1 MGKAADLGIGTPNP
15 ANGIPTRV
23 RAAEGAA
30 WATCAASSSA
40 ASCRFHLFLLFWN
53 QVLTCV
59 SLRCRL
65 EARHARSA
73 LLRYRLASNADSS
86 WNTWLR
92 ENTVRVFFFP
102 VSPLLDLS
110 SPALSVRL
118 SLHGLSDLW
127 SSLLFLVLLCR
138 VCSFPSDE
146 GLFTGA
152 STRHDVEIKTKQL
165 G

>member
-1 MGKAADLGIGTPNP
+1 MGTPNP
-15 ANGIPTRV
+15 ASGIPIRV

-40 ASCRFHLFLLFWN
+40 ASCRFHLFLRFWN

-92 ENTVRVFFFP
+92 ENTVRVFFFA

-110 SPALSVRL
+110 TVPLSVRF
-118 SLHGLSDLW
+118 SLHGLGDLW
-127 SSLLFLVLLCR
+127 SSLLFLVRLCSVR
-138 VCSFPSDE
+138 SFPSDE
-146 GLFTGA
+146 GLFTVA
-152 STRHDVEIKTKQL
+152 SKRHNVERKKNS
-165 G
+165 